1 MSDNEPLQKVS
12 DFHPVEIFY
21 NSFIIIYLTNY
32 RVEFVND
39 DIIEFKLCS
48 NIVFKKLV
56 HI

>member
-1 MSDNEPLQKVS
+1 MSDNEHLQKVS

-21 NSFIIIYLTNY
+21 NSFIKIYFSNY